1 MPLDSP
7 GNSQVTESLTDTRR
21 DILKL
26 VAGMGGLNVP
36 QSQIIN
42 RLDMSRQGVTQNIK
56 KLCKLGLLEREKR
69 GRSVFLNILK
79 DSLPVIF
86 SDSPDEI
93 RGGHGVQV
101 LDSSGKVSGK
111 GDLEDGMVRVHN
123 VVVSFEFQE
132 QYKLGEK
139 KERWV
144 QSDLH
149 NWKYSESEDRYIGY
163 KSGNQVRVTRSKV
176 FFHLGDKVGWDIDEL
191 KRDLMDEA
199 FETALRFEKNSDI
212 TLKRGRGM
220 GLKITVEKQHIAMVG
235 EPLGRY
241 IDRETSMDVTN
252 FKVRSEDGRVIY
264 EWDRSE
270 GPLEVESKN
279 WAFTEDA
286 IRNLREFWKAIGEYE
301 WDPRELSHL
310 GDLYRVTDRVKRG
323 MDVLKSEVERHSK
336 KSQELEERLSRKSN
350 KSEYGRRYGEEG
362 MREVVKER
370 GLYDYNQDELENFR
384 DNYF

>member
-42 RLDMSRQGVTQNIK
+42 RIDMSRQGVTQNIK
-56 KLCKLGLLEREKR
+56 KLCELGLLERKKR
-69 GRSVFLNILK
+69 GRSVFLNVLK

-86 SDSPDEI
+86 SDSPDET

-101 LDSSGKVSGK
+101 LDSEGKVSGK

-139 KERWV
+139 KEEWIK
-144 QSDLH
+144 SDLH
-149 NWKYSESEDRYIGY
+149 NWKYSEREDRYIGY
-163 KSGNQVRVTRSKV
+163 KSGNQVRVTRNKV
-176 FFHLGDKVGWDIDEL
+176 FFHLGDKVGWDIDKL
-191 KRDLMDEA
+191 KRDLISEA
-199 FETALRFEKNSDI
+199 FDIALRFENKSDI

-220 GLKITVEKQHIAMVG
+220 GLKITVEKQHIALVG

-241 IDRETSMDVTN
+241 IDEETSMDINN
-252 FKVRSEDGRVIY
+252 FKVRSEDGSVIY
-264 EWDRSE
+264 KWDKSK
-270 GPLEVESKN
+270 GVVEVESEN

-323 MDVLKSEVERHSK
+323 MDVLKSEIERHSK

-350 KSEYGRRYGEEG
+350 KSEHGRGDGEESK
-362 MREVVKER
+362 REVVKER